1 MMKRMILAAASVAAL
16 SAAPA
21 LAQERTELGMLECT
35 IEGGPGFIIGSQ
47 KELACLFKPSEQ
59 NRPAEAYVGTVTK
72 FGLDVGVTGKTV
84 MQWLVLAPTAD
95 PFPAGALTG
104 DYVGAS
110 ADASAVVGGGAN
122 VLIGGS
128 ENTITLQPLSVQAQ
142 TGLNLAVGVS
152 SFQLKMAK
160 I

>member
-1 MMKRMILAAASVAAL
+1 MLKKMILAAASVAAF

-84 MQWLVLAPTAD
+84 MQWLVLAPTTD

-128 ENTITLQPLSVQAQ
+128 KNTITLQPVSVQAQ

>member
-1 MMKRMILAAASVAAL
+1 MLKRMILAAASTAAL

-72 FGLDVGVTGKTV
+72 FGLDVGVTGKTI
-84 MQWLVLAPTAD
+84 MQWLVLAPTTD

-128 ENTITLQPLSVQAQ
+128 NNTITLQPVSVQAQ

>member
-1 MMKRMILAAASVAAL
+1 MLKRMILATATIAAL
-16 SAAPA
+16 AATPA

-95 PFPAGALTG
+95 PFPAGALAG
-104 DYVGAS
+104 SYVGAS

-122 VLIGGS
+122 VLVGGS
-128 ENTITLQPLSVQAQ
+128 DNTIALQPVSVQAQ
-142 TGLNLAVGVS
+142 TGVNLAVGVS
-152 SFQLKMAK
+152 NFQLKMAK

>member
-1 MMKRMILAAASVAAL
+1 MMKTMILAAAAGAAL
-16 SAAPA
+16 IGAPA
-21 LAQERTELGMLECT
+21 MAQERTELGMLECT
-35 IEGGPGFIIGSQ
+35 IEGGPGLILGSQ
-47 KELACLFKPSEQ
+47 KDLACLFKPAEQ
-59 NRPAEAYVGTVTK
+59 KRPAEAYVGTVTK

-84 MQWLVLAPTAD
+84 MQWLVLAPTTD
-95 PFPAGALTG
+95 PFPAGALAG
-104 DYVGAS
+104 EYVGAS

-128 ENTITLQPLSVQAQ
+128 NKTITLQPVSLQAQ

-152 SFQLKMAK
+152 SFKLQMAK

>member
-1 MMKRMILAAASVAAL
+1 MMKRLILAAASIAAL

-47 KELACLFKPSEQ
+47 KDLACLFKPSDQ
-59 NRPAEAYVGTVTK
+59 ARPAEAYVGTVTK

-84 MQWLVLAPTAD
+84 MQWLVLAPTTD

-110 ADASAVVGGGAN
+110 ADASAAIGGGAN
-122 VLIGGS
+122 LLIGGS
-128 ENTITLQPLSVQAQ
+128 DKTITLQPVSVQAQ

-152 SFQLKMAK
+152 NFQLKMAK

>member
-1 MMKRMILAAASVAAL
+1 MLKRMILAAASAAAL

-72 FGLDVGVTGKTV
+72 FGLDVGVTGKTI
-84 MQWLVLAPTAD
+84 MQWLVLAPTTD

-128 ENTITLQPLSVQAQ
+128 NNTITLQPVSVQAQ